1 MCYSLEQNT
10 SYAKAK
16 NAITDKNCLDMKE
29 YIINKNS
36 IKQNCPSQLCEDFVI
51 KTSNDFEITCIEF
64 APKIFSLLREL
75 DHVSEDDL
83 IFSFLPMK
91 NQETIKK
98 SEGRSGNFFLN
109 SFDKQYILKTIS
121 SQDVEII
128 RRKLLNKMANHFIE
142 HKDSLIGRIYGLY
155 KIKIKTGIF
164 SEDEI
169 HFVLMKNVF
178 GIFNRNL
185 LAKYDLKGSALN
197 RKIEINSENIEQ
209 DVMKD
214 INFFEIEKRLFL
226 NEINRKKLINIV
238 ANDVS
243 LFSTLG
249 IMDYSL
255 LVVKLNFNVDEVAEL
270 FGNLHIEKTE
280 EEVRKILNDTK
291 ESKVKQHNEAIK
303 GNNNYKVNIDKL
315 RFERNHVGNLKKYLF
330 PSLYYDK
337 GYIISII
344 DFFQS
349 YDLNKKLETKLKG
362 IKADLK
368 DISSMP
374 PDDYVVRFINNMT
387 IITNGI
393 QLLKESASSSSE

>member
-1 MCYSLEQNT
+1 
-10 SYAKAK
+10 
-16 NAITDKNCLDMKE
+16 
-29 YIINKNS
+29 
-36 IKQNCPSQLCEDFVI
+36 
-51 KTSNDFEITCIEF
+51 
-64 APKIFSLLREL
+64 
-75 DHVSEDDL
+75 
-83 IFSFLPMK
+83 
-91 NQETIKK
+91 
-98 SEGRSGNFFLN
+98 
-109 SFDKQYILKTIS
+109 
-121 SQDVEII
+121 
-128 RRKLLNKMANHFIE
+128 
-142 HKDSLIGRIYGLY
+142 
-155 KIKIKTGIF
+155 
-164 SEDEI
+164 
-169 HFVLMKNVF
+169 
-178 GIFNRNL
+178 
-185 LAKYDLKGSALN
+185 
-197 RKIEINSENIEQ
+197 
-209 DVMKD
+209 
-214 INFFEIEKRLFL
+214 
-226 NEINRKKLINIV
+226 
-238 ANDVS
+238 
-243 LFSTLG
+243 
-249 IMDYSL
+249 MDYSL
-255 LVVKLNFNVDEVAEL
+255 LVVKLNFNVDEVSEL